1 MSRFVLNFIGFLL
14 LTGSMSGTDFKVV
27 LQRAEKGDVEAQY
40 RLAEMY
46 AEAQGVDQDYAKAT
60 QWARKA
66 ADQGNAKAQ
75 YRLASII
82 YTGENGKKRQP
93 EALQL
98 FLKSA
103 VGLKVL
109 ANEGD
114 AWDDDE

>member
-14 LTGSMSGTDFKVV
+14 LTGDLSGIDFKAL
-27 LQRAEKGDVEAQY
+27 LQRAERGDVEAQY

-82 YTGENGKKRQP
+82 YTGENGQKRQP

-98 FLKSA
+98 FLHNHATHKT
-103 VGLKVL
+103 LL
-109 ANEGD
+109 
-114 AWDDDE
+114 